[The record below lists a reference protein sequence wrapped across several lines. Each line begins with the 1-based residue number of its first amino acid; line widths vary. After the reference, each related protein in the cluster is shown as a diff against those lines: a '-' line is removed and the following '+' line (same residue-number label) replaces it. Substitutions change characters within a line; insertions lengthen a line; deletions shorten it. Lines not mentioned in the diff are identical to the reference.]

1 MRSTRPRCTDCSQG
15 TLLNTIRAN
24 TVTFEN
30 SFNCR
35 APRSWNTLPAHLWNV
50 DCSVVHFKNEIFDYY
65 LYFTKSVY
73 DVYTPKTYKSVV
85 QRGRRKKGE
94 GESEKRER
102 ESINQHPLP
111 FLPIPYPRS
120 ASTGYQ
126 VPHQSAIDQF
136 ARSNVWLILLSMFAL
151 ILFVIAV
158 FVVSSALSLLYAC
171 ICMYLHVL
179 L

>member
-1 MRSTRPRCTDCSQG
+1 MRSTWPRCTDCTQG

-35 APRSWNTLPAHLWNV
+35 APRSWNTLPAHLRNV

-73 DVYTPKTYKSVV
+73 DVYIPKTYKSVV

-102 ESINQHPLP
+102 ESVNQHPLP
-111 FLPIPYPRS
+111 FLPIPYPWS
-120 ASTGYQ
+120 ARQGTR
-126 VPHQSAIDQF
+126 V
-136 ARSNVWLILLSMFAL
+136 L
-151 ILFVIAV
+151 
-158 FVVSSALSLLYAC
+158 VSSATLVGRWPVCSIKCVVDSFINAC
-171 ICMYLHVL
+171 ANSVCYCRFCCF
-179 L
+179 